1 MLAYPW
7 VRRTPYSGEER
18 EGRLVRG
25 NLEVKRHRFTAREF
39 RAMAE
44 AGVLGEDDRV
54 ELVDGEIV
62 DMAPIGSRHLS
73 CVVALTHLLVE
84 LAQGRYFVSVQNPVR
99 LSERDEPQPDLT
111 LLRRRPD
118 PAAPSPPN
126 PEDVLAVVEVSDTT
140 LSYDRNVKLP
150 LYARAGISEAW
161 VIDLKA
167 GNVEVH
173 SEPSPEG
180 YGESR
185 AFGSDERVASGT
197 VEGLSVP
204 VDEVLG

>member
-1 MLAYPW
+1 MLGG
-7 VRRTPYSGEER
+7 T
-18 EGRLVRG
+18 
-25 NLEVKRHRFTAREF
+25 LEVKRHRFTAREY
-39 RAMAE
+39 RAMGE
-44 AGVLGEDDRV
+44 AGVLGKDDRV
-54 ELVDGEIV
+54 ELVDREII

-84 LAQGRYFVSVQNPVR
+84 RAQGRFFVSVQNPVR

-118 PAAPSPPN
+118 PAAPGPPD

-167 GNVEVH
+167 NNVEVH
-173 SEPSPEG
+173 SEPAPDR
-180 YGESR
+180 YRESR
-185 AFGSDERVASGT
+185 SCGSGDLVTSGVA
-197 VEGLSVP
+197 EGLSVP

>member
-1 MLAYPW
+1 
-7 VRRTPYSGEER
+7 
-18 EGRLVRG
+18 LVRG
-25 NLEVKRHRFTAREF
+25 NLEEVKRHRFTAREF
-39 RAMAE
+39 RAMGE

-84 LAQGRYFVSVQNPVR
+84 RAQGGYFVSVQNPVR

-111 LLRRRPD
+111 LLRRKPD
-118 PAAPSPPN
+118 PAAPGPPD

-161 VIDLKA
+161 VIDLET

-173 SEPSPEG
+173 SGPAPDG
-180 YGESR
+180 YRESR
-185 AFGSDERVASGT
+185 SFGSGDHLVSGI